1 VEKDL
6 ETPKTVT
13 HPPRTNAVPD
23 YLTGLRLL
31 SKSETPD
38 YGMGR
43 YVTYKSKSEQKVE
56 TPETVTHPPR
66 VNGVPDYLSDLR
78 LLSKSD
84 PPDYGM
90 GRYVTYKSKSAQNV
104 EKETPE
110 TVVDLPHTDLRLLS
124 KPDYGM
130 ESVKPVGVGIPT
142 SFLPIVED
150 CTQNEKWKNIKC

>member
-1 VEKDL
+1 MSKPL
-6 ETPKTVT
+6 LFLLL
-13 HPPRTNAVPD
+13 
-23 YLTGLRLL
+23 LTLPLQLL
-31 SKSETPD
+31 AGD
-38 YGMGR
+38 
-43 YVTYKSKSEQKVE
+43 
-56 TPETVTHPPR
+56 ETVKR
-66 VNGVPDYLSDLR
+66 VKNLKAFL
-78 LLSKSD
+78 
-84 PPDYGM
+84 
-90 GRYVTYKSKSAQNV
+90 AQL